1 MHRHCLY
8 SRGMRKTLAIPA
20 GLLAAAALMFAP
32 ALASADTASSLT
44 VVGTSDVSDSGLM
57 PNFLQPQFQQQFPQF
72 TFKYVGS
79 ATGAAIQSAMNGTG
93 GPSALIVHA
102 ASLENQFV
110 ANGFSMDNQF
120 GNAIWTNDFV
130 FAGST
135 ADPAGV
141 GANAAN
147 NIAQAFADVASA
159 GEAGKAVFFSR
170 GGTNSASGTTVEEHA
185 LWALVGSAGLT
196 PAGVVLCTVSAADG
210 GGATPIK
217 SSVQATSGQACPD
230 SGSVSQADAPSWYF
244 INGGNQAANV
254 VATNACTAGG
264 GAGNNC
270 YSLTDRGTFD
280 FLASGTDPAGS
291 VPNLKIVTRD
301 NSASAPGGANEL
313 INYFHVYIIN
323 PQKPG
328 ETVNVTAAK
337 DFVNFLTS
345 TAVQGELKNYLA
357 NTGDPGGP
365 PFVADA
371 SPHLTVGGLPKT
383 YHAGKPVTVSG
394 QVTNAQPG
402 FPAPSG
408 AAVTLSEI
416 VAGVPVNLTT
426 AKTNA
431 TGNYSIRFSP
441 TSTGSYQVSTG
452 LISQIEIPTLN
463 PAYGDI
469 LSPAAS
475 VAVPVAVQSKVS
487 GLSVKSVGG
496 RALVVGSVAPGNGHA
511 KATVTF
517 LARKNGSHGAF
528 RKVTVDRLGTND
540 GNFAAALPLAATT
553 SQEGLAGQGEVPGR
567 QAGARL
573 DVGHQEGAVQ
583 PAPHASARL
592 SSVKVS
598 NANVTVRGSVFPK
611 PTSGGAKLQL
621 LALNTAAGS
630 PDRFRVFKT
639 VSIGRGHKQ
648 FTLHAKLK
656 HGSRWILELKYVQ
669 KGQASG
675 FSKLKT
681 IAVP

>member
-1 MHRHCLY
+1 MAVAGRAPSRQAATLFAVSVFGMCLWL
-8 SRGMRKTLAIPA
+8 SPVAR
-20 GLLAAAALMFAP
+20 
-32 ALASADTASSLT
+32 ADSPTTLT
-44 VVGTSDVSDSGLM
+44 VVGTSDMADSGLI

-93 GPSALIVHA
+93 GPSVLIVHA
-102 ASLENQFV
+102 PSLENQFV
-110 ANGFSMDNQF
+110 AGGFSMDNRF

-130 FAGST
+130 FVGSA

-141 GANAAN
+141 GASAGNK
-147 NIAQAFADVASA
+147 IAQAFADVASA
-159 GEAGKAVFFSR
+159 GVAGKAVFFSR

-185 LWALVGSAGLT
+185 LWALVGSSGLA
-196 PAGVVLCTVSAADG
+196 PAGVVLCNVSAADG
-210 GGATPIK
+210 GGATPIR

-264 GAGNNC
+264 GSGNDC

-291 VPNLKIVTRD
+291 VPSLKIVTRN

-323 PQKPG
+323 PGKPG
-328 ETVNVTAAK
+328 ETVNVTAAQ

-345 TAVQGELKNYLA
+345 SAVQGELKNYLA

-371 SPHLTVGGLPKT
+371 SPRLTVSGLPKT

-416 VAGVPVNLTT
+416 VAGVPVSV
-426 AKTNA
+426 ASARTNA
-431 TGNYSIRFSP
+431 SGDYSIRVSP

-452 LISQIEIPTLN
+452 QISQIEIASLN

-475 VAVPVAVQSKVS
+475 APVPVAVQSKVS

-496 RALVVGSVAPGNGHA
+496 RALVVGSVAPGKGHA

-517 LARKNGSHGAF
+517 LARKSGSHGAF
-528 RKVTVDRLGTND
+528 KKVSVDKLAAND
-540 GNFAAALPLAATT
+540 GNFAAALPLAASEKGWQVKVRFQDGKHVLSST
-553 SQEGLAGQGEVPGR
+553 SAAKKVM
-567 QAGARL
+567 
-573 DVGHQEGAVQ
+573 VK
-583 PAPHASARL
+583 PAPPASAKL
-592 SSVKVS
+592 SSVKIS
-598 NANVTVRGSVFPK
+598 NGNVTVRGSVFPK
-611 PTSGGAKLQL
+611 PTTGAEVQL

-639 VSIGRGHKQ
+639 VSIGRGHKH
-648 FTLHAKLK
+648 FTLHATLK
-656 HGSRWILELKYVQ
+656 RATRWILELKYIQ
-669 KGQASG
+669 HGQASG

-681 IAVP
+681 IALR

>member
-1 MHRHCLY
+1 
-8 SRGMRKTLAIPA
+8 MRKTLAIPA

-32 ALASADTASSLT
+32 ALASADTPSSLT
-44 VVGTSDVSDSGLM
+44 VVGTSDVSDSGLV

-93 GPSALIVHA
+93 GPSVLIVHA
-102 ASLENQFV
+102 PSLENQFV
-110 ANGFSMDNQF
+110 AGGFSMDNRF

-130 FAGST
+130 FVGSA

-141 GANAAN
+141 GASAGN
-147 NIAQAFADVASA
+147 NVAQAFADVASA
-159 GEAGKAVFFSR
+159 GVAGKAVFFSR

-185 LWALVGSAGLT
+185 LWALVGSSGLA
-196 PAGVVLCTVSAADG
+196 PAGVVLCNVSAADG
-210 GGATPIK
+210 GGATPIR

-264 GAGNNC
+264 GSGNDC

-291 VPNLKIVTRD
+291 VPNLKIVTRN

-323 PQKPG
+323 PSKPG
-328 ETVNVTAAK
+328 ETVNVTAAQ

-345 TAVQGELKNYLA
+345 SAVQGELKNYLA

-371 SPHLTVGGLPKT
+371 SPHLTVAGLPKT
-383 YHAGKPVTVSG
+383 YHAGKPLAVSG

-408 AAVTLSEI
+408 ATVTLSEI
-416 VAGVPVNLTT
+416 VAGVPVSVAT

-431 TGNYSIRFSP
+431 SGNYSIRVSP

-452 LISQIEIPTLN
+452 QISQIEIASLN

-475 VAVPVAVQSKVS
+475 APVPVAVQSKVS
-487 GLSVKSVGG
+487 GLSMTSVGG
-496 RALVVGSVAPGNGHA
+496 RALVVGSVAPGKGHA
-511 KATVTF
+511 NATVTF

-528 RKVTVDRLGTND
+528 RKVSVDKLAAND
-540 GNFAAALPLAATT
+540 GNFAAALPLAATDKAKKGWQVKVRFQDGKHVLSST
-553 SQEGLAGQGEVPGR
+553 SAAKKVM
-567 QAGARL
+567 
-573 DVGHQEGAVQ
+573 VK
-583 PAPHASARL
+583 PAPPASAKL
-592 SSVKVS
+592 SSVKIS
-598 NANVTVRGSVFPK
+598 NGNVTVRGSVFPK
-611 PTSGGAKLQL
+611 PTTGAKVQL

-630 PDRFRVFKT
+630 PDRFRVVKT
-639 VSIGRGHKQ
+639 VSIGRGHKH
-648 FTLHAKLK
+648 FTLHATLK
-656 HGSRWILELKYVQ
+656 RGTRWILELKYIQ
-669 KGQASG
+669 HGQASG

-681 IAVP
+681 IALR

>member
-1 MHRHCLY
+1 M
-8 SRGMRKTLAIPA
+8 SKTLATPA

-57 PNFLQPQFQQQFPQF
+57 PNLIQPRFEKAFPQF

-110 ANGFSMDNQF
+110 ANGFSLSNQF

-135 ADPAGV
+135 SDPAGV
-141 GANAAN
+141 GGNAAN

-159 GEAGKAVFFSR
+159 GAAGKAVFFSR
-170 GGTNSASGTTVEEHA
+170 GGTNNASGTTVEEHA
-185 LWALVGSAGLT
+185 LWALVGSSGLAPAGL
-196 PAGVVLCTVSAADG
+196 VLCNVSAADG

-217 SSVQATSGQACPD
+217 SSVQATSGQPCPD
-230 SGSVSQADAPSWYF
+230 SGSVSQADAPGWYF

-254 VATNACTAGG
+254 VATSACTAGG
-264 GAGNNC
+264 GNGNNC

-280 FLASGTDPAGS
+280 YLASGSDPAGKIPS
-291 VPNLKIVTRD
+291 LKIVTRD

-323 PQKPG
+323 PSKPG
-328 ETVNVTAAK
+328 ETVNQTAAQ

-345 TAVQGELKNYLA
+345 SEIQGDLKGYLA

-371 SPHLTVGGLPKT
+371 SPHLTVNGLPKT
-383 YHAGKPVTVSG
+383 YHAGKPLTVSG

-408 AAVTLSEI
+408 ATVTLSEI
-416 VAGVPVNLTT
+416 VAGVPVSVAS

-431 TGNYSIRFSP
+431 SGSYSIRVSP
-441 TSTGSYQVSTG
+441 TSSGSYEVSTPS
-452 LISQIEIPTLN
+452 ISQIEIPSLN

-475 VAVPVAVQSKVS
+475 TPVRVAVQSKVS
-487 GLSVKSVGG
+487 GLSVSSVGG
-496 RALVVGSVAPGNGHA
+496 RALVVGSVAPGTGHA

-517 LARKNGSHGAF
+517 LARKNGSKGAF
-528 RKVTVDRLGTND
+528 RKVSVDRLAAND
-540 GNFAAALPLAATT
+540 GNFAATLPLATT
-553 SQEGLAGQGEVPGR
+553 EKVKKGWQIKVKFQDGKQVLSSTSAAKKVS
-567 QAGARL
+567 
-573 DVGHQEGAVQ
+573 VQ
-583 PAPHASARL
+583 PASPASAKL
-592 SSVKVS
+592 ASVKVS
-598 NANVTVRGSVFPK
+598 NGNLTVRGSVFPK
-611 PTSGGAKLQL
+611 PTSGAKVQL

-630 PDRFRVFKT
+630 PDRLRVFKT
-639 VSIGRGHKQ
+639 VSIARGNKQ

-656 HGSRWILELKYVQ
+656 RGTRWILELKYIQ
-669 KGQASG
+669 KGQPPG
-675 FSKLKT
+675 YSKLRT
-681 IAVP
+681 IALH

>member
-1 MHRHCLY
+1 
-8 SRGMRKTLAIPA
+8 
-20 GLLAAAALMFAP
+20 
-32 ALASADTASSLT
+32 
-44 VVGTSDVSDSGLM
+44 
-57 PNFLQPQFQQQFPQF
+57 
-72 TFKYVGS
+72 
-79 ATGAAIQSAMNGTG
+79 
-93 GPSALIVHA
+93 
-102 ASLENQFV
+102 
-110 ANGFSMDNQF
+110 
-120 GNAIWTNDFV
+120 
-130 FAGST
+130 
-135 ADPAGV
+135 
-141 GANAAN
+141 
-147 NIAQAFADVASA
+147 
-159 GEAGKAVFFSR
+159 
-170 GGTNSASGTTVEEHA
+170 
-185 LWALVGSAGLT
+185 
-196 PAGVVLCTVSAADG
+196 
-210 GGATPIK
+210 
-217 SSVQATSGQACPD
+217 
-230 SGSVSQADAPSWYF
+230 
-244 INGGNQAANV
+244 
-254 VATNACTAGG
+254 
-264 GAGNNC
+264 
-270 YSLTDRGTFD
+270 
-280 FLASGTDPAGS
+280 
-291 VPNLKIVTRD
+291 
-301 NSASAPGGANEL
+301 
-313 INYFHVYIIN
+313 
-323 PQKPG
+323 
-328 ETVNVTAAK
+328 
-337 DFVNFLTS
+337 VNFLTS

-475 VAVPVAVQSKVS
+475 AAVPVAVQSKVS

-496 RALVVGSVAPGNGHA
+496 RALVVGSAAPGNGHA

-540 GNFAAALPLAATT
+540 GNFAATLPLAATNKAKKGWQVKVKFQDGKQVLGST
-553 SQEGLAGQGEVPGR
+553 SATKKVT
-567 QAGARL
+567 
-573 DVGHQEGAVQ
+573 VQ

-611 PTSGGAKLQL
+611 PTTGGAKLQL

-656 HGSRWILELKYVQ
+656 HATRWILELKYIQ

>member
-1 MHRHCLY
+1 
-8 SRGMRKTLAIPA
+8 MRKTLAIPA

-32 ALASADTASSLT
+32 ALASADTPSSLT
-44 VVGTSDVSDSGLM
+44 VVGTSDVSDSGLV

-93 GPSALIVHA
+93 GPSVLIVHA
-102 ASLENQFV
+102 PSLENQFV
-110 ANGFSMDNQF
+110 AGGFSMDNRF

-130 FAGST
+130 FVGSA

-141 GANAAN
+141 GASAGN
-147 NIAQAFADVASA
+147 NVAQAFADVASA
-159 GEAGKAVFFSR
+159 GVAGKAVFFSR

-185 LWALVGSAGLT
+185 LWALVGSSGLA
-196 PAGVVLCTVSAADG
+196 PAGVVLCNVSAADG
-210 GGATPIK
+210 GGATPIR

-264 GAGNNC
+264 GSGNDC

-291 VPNLKIVTRD
+291 VPNLKIVTRN

-323 PQKPG
+323 PSKPG
-328 ETVNVTAAK
+328 ETVNVTAAQ

-345 TAVQGELKNYLA
+345 SAVQGELKNYLA

-371 SPHLTVGGLPKT
+371 SPHLTVAGLPKT
-383 YHAGKPVTVSG
+383 YHAGKPLAVSG

-408 AAVTLSEI
+408 ATVTLSEI
-416 VAGVPVNLTT
+416 VAGVPVSVAT

-431 TGNYSIRFSP
+431 SGNYSIRVSP

-452 LISQIEIPTLN
+452 QISQIEIASLN

-475 VAVPVAVQSKVS
+475 APVPVAVQSKVS
-487 GLSVKSVGG
+487 GLSMTSVGG
-496 RALVVGSVAPGNGHA
+496 RALVVGSVAPGKGHA
-511 KATVTF
+511 NATVTF

-528 RKVTVDRLGTND
+528 RKVSVDKLAAND
-540 GNFAAALPLAATT
+540 GNFAAALPLAATDKAKKGWQVKVRFQDGKHVLSST
-553 SQEGLAGQGEVPGR
+553 SAAKKVM
-567 QAGARL
+567 
-573 DVGHQEGAVQ
+573 VK
-583 PAPHASARL
+583 PAPPASAKL
-592 SSVKVS
+592 SSVKIS
-598 NANVTVRGSVFPK
+598 NGNVTVRGSVFPK
-611 PTSGGAKLQL
+611 PTTGAKVQL

-630 PDRFRVFKT
+630 PDRFRVVKT
-639 VSIGRGHKQ
+639 VSIGRGHKH
-648 FTLHAKLK
+648 FTLHATLK
-656 HGSRWILELKYVQ
+656 RGTRWILELKYIQ
-669 KGQASG
+669 HGQASG

-681 IAVP
+681 IAVH

>member
-1 MHRHCLY
+1 MATGHAYDSEGGRAIAAAITSLMTGAAY
-8 SRGMRKTLAIPA
+8 KTSAE
-20 GLLAAAALMFAP
+20 LAAAVGPYDGYARNAKP
-32 ALASADTASSLT
+32 HKRVIRKHADASDRIRP
-44 VVGTSDVSDSGLM
+44 VGTIDREILD
-57 PNFLQPQFQQQFPQF
+57 
-72 TFKYVGS
+72 
-79 ATGAAIQSAMNGTG
+79 
-93 GPSALIVHA
+93 
-102 ASLENQFV
+102 
-110 ANGFSMDNQF
+110 
-120 GNAIWTNDFV
+120 
-130 FAGST
+130 
-135 ADPAGV
+135 
-141 GANAAN
+141 
-147 NIAQAFADVASA
+147 
-159 GEAGKAVFFSR
+159 SR
-170 GGTNSASGTTVEEHA
+170 GGTTNASGTTVEEHT
-185 LWALVGSAGLT
+185 LWALMNSAGLT
-196 PAGVVLCTVSAADG
+196 PAGVVVCTVSAADG

-217 SSVQATSGQACPD
+217 PSVQATSGQPCPD

-264 GAGNNC
+264 GSGNNC

-291 VPNLKIVTRD
+291 VPNLKIVTRN

-323 PQKPG
+323 PNKAGQ
-328 ETVNVTAAK
+328 TVNVTAAQ
-337 DFVNFLTS
+337 DFVTFLTS

-357 NTGDPGGP
+357 ITGDPGGP

-371 SPHLTVGGLPKT
+371 SPHLTVKGLPKT
-383 YHAGKPVTVSG
+383 YHAGRPLTVSG

-402 FPAPSG
+402 FPEPSG
-408 AAVTLSEI
+408 ARVFVDQI
-416 VAGVPVNLTT
+416 VGGLPVHVAS

-431 TGNYSIRFSP
+431 SGKYSIRVSP
-441 TSTGSYQVSTG
+441 TSSGSYQVATG
-452 LISQIEIPTLN
+452 QISQIEIPTLN

-496 RALVVGSVAPGNGHA
+496 RALVVGSVAPGKGHA

-517 LARKNGSHGAF
+517 LARKAGSHGAF

-540 GNFAAALPLAATT
+540 GNFAAALALAASKKGWQVEVKFQDGKQVLGTT
-553 SQEGLAGQGEVPGR
+553 SATKKVT
-567 QAGARL
+567 
-573 DVGHQEGAVQ
+573 VK
-583 PAPHASARL
+583 PAPHASAKL

-598 NANVTVRGSVFPK
+598 NGNVTVRGTVFPK
-611 PTSGGAKLQL
+611 PTSGARVEL

-630 PDRFRVFKT
+630 PARFRVFKT
-639 VSIGRGHKQ
+639 VHVARGKKQ

-656 HGSRWILELKYVQ
+656 RGTRWILELQYVQ

-675 FSKLKT
+675 FSKLRT
-681 IAVP
+681 IALH

>member
-1 MHRHCLY
+1 
-8 SRGMRKTLAIPA
+8 MRKTLAIPA

-32 ALASADTASSLT
+32 ALASADTPSSLT
-44 VVGTSDVSDSGLM
+44 VVGTSDVSDSGLV

-93 GPSALIVHA
+93 GPSVLIVHA
-102 ASLENQFV
+102 PSLENQFV
-110 ANGFSMDNQF
+110 AGGFSMDNRF

-130 FAGST
+130 FVGSA

-141 GANAAN
+141 GASAGN
-147 NIAQAFADVASA
+147 NVAQAFADVASA
-159 GEAGKAVFFSR
+159 GVAGKAVFFSR

-185 LWALVGSAGLT
+185 LWALVGSSGLA
-196 PAGVVLCTVSAADG
+196 PAGVVLCNVSAADG
-210 GGATPIK
+210 GGATPIR

-264 GAGNNC
+264 GSGNDC

-291 VPNLKIVTRD
+291 VPNLKIVTRN

-323 PQKPG
+323 PSKPG
-328 ETVNVTAAK
+328 ETVNVTAAQ

-345 TAVQGELKNYLA
+345 SAVQGELKNYLA

-371 SPHLTVGGLPKT
+371 SPHLTVAGLPKT
-383 YHAGKPVTVSG
+383 YHAGKPLTVSG

-408 AAVTLSEI
+408 ATVTLSEI
-416 VAGVPVNLTT
+416 VAGVPVSVAT

-431 TGNYSIRFSP
+431 SGNYSIRVSP

-452 LISQIEIPTLN
+452 QISQIEIASLN

-475 VAVPVAVQSKVS
+475 APVPVAVQSKVS
-487 GLSVKSVGG
+487 GLSMTSVGG
-496 RALVVGSVAPGNGHA
+496 RALVVGSVAPGKGHA
-511 KATVTF
+511 NATVTF

-528 RKVTVDRLGTND
+528 RKVSVDKLAAND
-540 GNFAAALPLAATT
+540 GNFAAALPLAATDKAKKGWQVKVRFQDGKHVLSST
-553 SQEGLAGQGEVPGR
+553 SAAKKVM
-567 QAGARL
+567 
-573 DVGHQEGAVQ
+573 VK
-583 PAPHASARL
+583 PAPPASAKL
-592 SSVKVS
+592 SSVKIS
-598 NANVTVRGSVFPK
+598 NGNVTVRGSVFPK
-611 PTSGGAKLQL
+611 PTTGAKVQL

-630 PDRFRVFKT
+630 PDRFRVVKT
-639 VSIGRGHKQ
+639 VSIGRGHKH
-648 FTLHAKLK
+648 FTLHATLK
-656 HGSRWILELKYVQ
+656 RGTRWILELKYIQ
-669 KGQASG
+669 HGQASG

-681 IAVP
+681 IALR

>member
-1 MHRHCLY
+1 
-8 SRGMRKTLAIPA
+8 MRKTLAIAA

-44 VVGTSDVSDSGLM
+44 VVGTSDVSDSGLI

-93 GPSALIVHA
+93 GPSVLIVHA
-102 ASLENQFV
+102 PSLENQFV
-110 ANGFSMDNQF
+110 AGGFSMDNRF

-130 FAGST
+130 FVGSA

-141 GANAAN
+141 GASAGN
-147 NIAQAFADVASA
+147 NVAQAFADVASA
-159 GEAGKAVFFSR
+159 GVAGKAVFFSR

-185 LWALVGSAGLT
+185 LWALVGSSGLA
-196 PAGVVLCTVSAADG
+196 PAGVVLCNVSAADG
-210 GGATPIK
+210 GGATPIR

-264 GAGNNC
+264 GSGNDC

-291 VPNLKIVTRD
+291 VPSLKIVTRN

-323 PQKPG
+323 PGKPG
-328 ETVNVTAAK
+328 ETVNVTAAQ

-345 TAVQGELKNYLA
+345 SAVQGELKNYLA

-371 SPHLTVGGLPKT
+371 SPRLTVSGLPKT

-416 VAGVPVNLTT
+416 VAGVPVSV
-426 AKTNA
+426 ASARTNA
-431 TGNYSIRFSP
+431 SGNYSIRVSP

-452 LISQIEIPTLN
+452 QISQIEIASLN

-475 VAVPVAVQSKVS
+475 APVPVAVQSKVS

-496 RALVVGSVAPGNGHA
+496 RALVVGSVAPGKGHA

-517 LARKNGSHGAF
+517 LARKTGSHGAF
-528 RKVTVDRLGTND
+528 RKVSSDKLAAND
-540 GNFAAALPLAATT
+540 GNFAAALPLAASEKGWQVKVKFQDGKHVLSST
-553 SQEGLAGQGEVPGR
+553 SAAKKVM
-567 QAGARL
+567 
-573 DVGHQEGAVQ
+573 VK
-583 PAPHASARL
+583 PAPHASAKL
-592 SSVKVS
+592 SSVKIS
-598 NANVTVRGSVFPK
+598 NGNVTVRGSVFPK
-611 PTSGGAKLQL
+611 PTTGAKVQL

-639 VSIGRGHKQ
+639 VSIGRGHKH
-648 FTLHAKLK
+648 FTLHATLK
-656 HGSRWILELKYVQ
+656 RATRWILELKYIQ
-669 KGQASG
+669 HGQASG

-681 IAVP
+681 IALR